1 MGFAGLTL
9 EKSCQY
15 QALLVVLAGIWA
27 CHPQT
32 SPVPA
37 KPATALSASPTRTPS
52 ALPVLPPSEPN
63 PPHPTAI
70 ATTLETAMPTPIPA
84 PTACPLIRADDP
96 PRLDYPQDVAVSGDG
111 KTLYITS
118 RPCSDLTYNSQ
129 IIQLDSENS
138 QDCIHRLYTLKDG
151 KLSAFPGQLM
161 QTQGCYMSEIELAR
175 EENRLYISQ
184 LSSSKLLGFDTNTY
198 QPNLDKSVAQQDV
211 DSTTIPPSNIP
222 RTGPLNLYWDPSSQ
236 RIYFVMV
243 GNLSEGSSASISTIF
258 NGQRKTLFSGGGYFA
273 IYKEHLYIGSGKS
286 TKTIDYNQAQDLIG
300 SPSKF
305 AENFPDIFNVR
316 ISDLNI
322 WPKGIRI
329 DSKGSMFLSDINHH
343 VIWKY
348 DFEKKT
354 ISVLAGANQAGFNDG
369 QGAVAQFRYPTA
381 LDVDHAGNLY
391 VADTGNKAIRKITPD
406 GTVTTLYKETQTT
419 SGMQ

>member
-1 MGFAGLTL
+1 
-9 EKSCQY
+9 
-15 QALLVVLAGIWA
+15 LLVVLAGLWA

-37 KPATALSASPTRTPS
+37 KPATALSASPTRTP
-52 ALPVLPPSEPN
+52 LPVLPPSEPN

-70 ATTLETAMPTPIPA
+70 ATTHATVIPTPIPA
-84 PTACPLIRADDP
+84 PTTCPLIRADNP

-111 KTLYITS
+111 QTLYITS
-118 RPCSDLTYNSQ
+118 RPCSDLAYNSQ

-151 KLSAFPGQLM
+151 KISAFPGQLM
-161 QTQGCYMSEIELAR
+161 QTQGCYLSEIELAR

-184 LSSSKLLGFDTNTY
+184 LSTSKLLGFDTNTY
-198 QPNLDKSVAQQDV
+198 QPNLDQSVAQFDV
-211 DSTTIPPSNIP
+211 DSTTIPPSNIS

-273 IYKEHLYIGSGKS
+273 IFNEHLYRSNSKS
-286 TKTIDYNQAQDLIG
+286 IKTVDFNQVQNFINVPGYHYEDFPNAIKVDDLKI
-300 SPSKF
+300 
-305 AENFPDIFNVR
+305 
-316 ISDLNI
+316 LN
-322 WPKGIRI
+322 KGIRL
-329 DSKGSMFLSDINHH
+329 DSKGNMYVSDINHH

-348 DFEKKT
+348 DFENKK
-354 ISVLAGANQAGFNDG
+354 ISILAGSNQAGYSDG
-369 QGAVAQFRYPTA
+369 QGSVAQFRYPTA
-381 LDVDHAGNLY
+381 LDVDHYGNIY

-419 SGMQ
+419 SGIQ

>member
-9 EKSCQY
+9 EKPCQY
-15 QALLVVLAGIWA
+15 LALLVVLAGLSA

-37 KPATALSASPTRTPS
+37 KPATALSAFPTITPS

-70 ATTLETAMPTPIPA
+70 ATAIPTPIPA
-84 PTACPLIRADDP
+84 PTTCPLIRADNP

-111 KTLYITS
+111 QTLYITS
-118 RPCSDLTYNSQ
+118 RPCSDLYDGYN
-129 IIQLDSENS
+129 IIQIDSENS

-151 KLSAFPGQLM
+151 KISAFPGQLM
-161 QTQGCYMSEIELAR
+161 QNQGCYMSEIELAR

-198 QPNLDKSVAQQDV
+198 QPNLDKSVAQFDV
-211 DSTTIPPSNIP
+211 DSTTIPPSNIS

-236 RIYFVMV
+236 RIYFVMD
-243 GNLSEGSSASISTIF
+243 GNLSESSSAYISTIF
-258 NGQRKTLFSGGGYFA
+258 NQKSHMLFYGAGYFA
-273 IYKEHLYIGSGKS
+273 IYKEHLYRATRKS
-286 TKTIDYNQAQDLIG
+286 SKTVDFNKVQDFIRVPG
-300 SPSKF
+300 YHY
-305 AENFPDIFNVR
+305 EEFPDIDKVT
-316 ISDLNI
+316 DLKI
-322 WPKGIRI
+322 LIKGIRL
-329 DSKGSMFLSDINHH
+329 DSKGNMYVSDINHH

-354 ISVLAGANQAGFNDG
+354 ISILAGANQAGFNDG
-369 QGAVAQFRYPTA
+369 QGSVAQFRYPTA
-381 LDVDHAGNLY
+381 LDVDHYGNLY